1 MKSPDP
7 VNTVYN
13 NDKFSDELKEAYDR
27 WMGGDTFQN
36 TNLKDVHE
44 VSANSLE
51 AGVLDLSEHHTKDAD
66 GNVIPHEEKKVVA
79 EAPFDGMDPQSHGA
93 EIENVAVRKKETKK
107 VNPVGSKE
115 TVVKKE
121 EVESKLWDEIAE
133 KLTQLGALNDTE
145 YKVIGEKKDAVKE
158 GYKNKKIAKIMSVK
172 K

>member
-7 VNTVYN
+7 INTVYN
-13 NDKFSDELKEAYDR
+13 NDKFSDELKEAYER

-36 TNLKDVHE
+36 TNLQDVHE
-44 VSANSLE
+44 VSADSLE

-115 TVVKKE
+115 TVVSKE
-121 EVESKLWDEIAE
+121 ETESKLWDEVSSMLS
-133 KLTQLGALNDTE
+133 KLGELSGTK
-145 YKVIGEKKDAVKE
+145 YKVVGEAPATVE

>member
-7 VNTVYN
+7 INTVYN
-13 NDKFSDELKEAYDR
+13 NDKFSDELKEAYER

-36 TNLKDVHE
+36 TNLQDVHE
-44 VSANSLE
+44 VSADSLE
-51 AGVLDLSEHHTKDAD
+51 AGVLDLSEHHKTDAD
-66 GNVIPHEEKKVVA
+66 GNVIPHEEKEVVA

-115 TVVKKE
+115 TVVSKE
-121 EVESKLWDEIAE
+121 ETESKLWDEVASMLS
-133 KLTQLGALNDTE
+133 KL
-145 YKVIGEKKDAVKE
+145 GELSGTKYRVVGEEPATVE

>member
-7 VNTVYN
+7 INTVYN

-36 TNLKDVHE
+36 TNLQNVHE
-44 VSANSLE
+44 VSADSLE
-51 AGVLDLSEHHTKDAD
+51 AGVLDLSEHHQKDAD
-66 GNVIPHEEKKVVA
+66 GNVIPHEEKEVVA

-115 TVVKKE
+115 TVVSKE
-121 EVESKLWDEIAE
+121 ETESKLRDEISSMLT
-133 KLTQLGALNDTE
+133 KL
-145 YKVIGEKKDAVKE
+145 GELSGTKYRVVGEEPATVE

>member
-13 NDKFSDELKEAYDR
+13 NDQFSDELKEAYDR

-44 VSANSLE
+44 VSADSLQ
-51 AGVLDLSEHHTKDAD
+51 AGVLDLS
-66 GNVIPHEEKKVVA
+66 

-115 TVVKKE
+115 TAPSVAKE

-145 YKVIGEKKDAVKE
+145 YKVIGEKKDAVRE
-158 GYKNKKIAKIMSVK
+158 GYKNKKIAKILAK
-172 K
+172 KK

>member
-51 AGVLDLSEHHTKDAD
+51 AGVLDLSE
-66 GNVIPHEEKKVVA
+66 
-79 EAPFDGMDPQSHGA
+79 APFDGMDPQSHGA

-115 TVVKKE
+115 TVV
-121 EVESKLWDEIAE
+121 S
-133 KLTQLGALNDTE
+133 
-145 YKVIGEKKDAVKE
+145 
-158 GYKNKKIAKIMSVK
+158 
-172 K
+172 

>member
-51 AGVLDLSEHHTKDAD
+51 AGVLDLSE
-66 GNVIPHEEKKVVA
+66 
-79 EAPFDGMDPQSHGA
+79 APFDGMDPQSHGA

-115 TVVKKE
+115 TVVSKE
-121 EVESKLWDEIAE
+121 ETESKLWDEVASMLS
-133 KLTQLGALNDTE
+133 KL
-145 YKVIGEKKDAVKE
+145 GELSGTKYRVVGEEPATVE

>member
-51 AGVLDLSEHHTKDAD
+51 AGVLDLSE
-66 GNVIPHEEKKVVA
+66 
-79 EAPFDGMDPQSHGA
+79 APFDGMDPQSHGA

-133 KLTQLGALNDTE
+133 KLTKLGALNDTE
-145 YKVIGEKKDAVKE
+145 YKIIGEKKDAVKE
-158 GYKNKKIAKIMSVK
+158 GYKSKKIAKILAK
-172 K
+172 KK

>member
-7 VNTVYN
+7 INTVYN

-36 TNLKDVHE
+36 TNLPDIHE
-44 VSANSLE
+44 VSADSLK
-51 AGVLDLSEHHTKDAD
+51 G
-66 GNVIPHEEKKVVA
+66 GVVA

-115 TVVKKE
+115 TVVSKE
-121 EVESKLWDEIAE
+121 ETESKLWDEVASMLS
-133 KLTQLGALNDTE
+133 KL
-145 YKVIGEKKDAVKE
+145 GELSGTKYRVVGEEPATVE

>member
-7 VNTVYN
+7 INTVYN

-36 TNLKDVHE
+36 TNLQNVHE
-44 VSANSLE
+44 VSADSLE
-51 AGVLDLSEHHTKDAD
+51 AGVLDLSEHHQKDAD
-66 GNVIPHEEKKVVA
+66 GNVITHEEKEVVA

-115 TVVKKE
+115 TVVSKE
-121 EVESKLWDEIAE
+121 ETESRLWDEVSSMLS
-133 KLTQLGALNDTE
+133 KL
-145 YKVIGEKKDAVKE
+145 GELSGTKYRVVGEEPATVE

>member
-7 VNTVYN
+7 INTVYN
-13 NDKFSDELKEAYDR
+13 NDKFSDELKEAYER

-36 TNLKDVHE
+36 TNLQDVHE
-44 VSANSLE
+44 VSADSLE
-51 AGVLDLSEHHTKDAD
+51 AGVLDLSEHHKTDAD
-66 GNVIPHEEKKVVA
+66 GNVIPHEEKEVVA

-115 TVVKKE
+115 TVVSKE
-121 EVESKLWDEIAE
+121 ETESKLWDEVSSMLS
-133 KLTQLGALNDTE
+133 KLGELSGTK
-145 YKVIGEKKDAVKE
+145 YKVVGEAPATVE

>member
-36 TNLKDVHE
+36 TNLQDVHE
-44 VSANSLE
+44 VSADSLE

-115 TVVKKE
+115 TVVSKE
-121 EVESKLWDEIAE
+121 EVESKLWDEVASMLS
-133 KLTQLGALNDTE
+133 KL
-145 YKVIGEKKDAVKE
+145 GELSGTKYRVVGEEPATVE

>member
-7 VNTVYN
+7 INTVYN

-36 TNLKDVHE
+36 TNLPDIHE
-44 VSANSLE
+44 VSADSLE
-51 AGVLDLSEHHTKDAD
+51 AGVLDLSEHHQKDAD
-66 GNVIPHEEKKVVA
+66 GNVIPHEEKEVVA

-93 EIENVAVRKKETKK
+93 EIENVAVKKKETKK

-121 EVESKLWDEIAE
+121 EVESKLWNEVSE
-133 KLTQLGALNDTE
+133 MLSKLGELTDTK
-145 YKVIGEKKDAVKE
+145 YKVIGEKADAVKE
-158 GYKNKKIAKIMSVK
+158 GYKSKKIAKIMAK
-172 K
+172 TK

>member
-13 NDKFSDELKEAYDR
+13 NDQFSDELKEAYDR

-44 VSANSLE
+44 VSADSLE
-51 AGVLDLSEHHTKDAD
+51 AGVLDLK
-66 GNVIPHEEKKVVA
+66 

-115 TVVKKE
+115 TAPSVAKE

-145 YKVIGEKKDAVKE
+145 YKVIGEKKDAVRE
-158 GYKNKKIAKIMSVK
+158 GYKNKKIAKILAK
-172 K
+172 KK

>member
-7 VNTVYN
+7 INTVYN

-36 TNLKDVHE
+36 TNLQDVHE
-44 VSANSLE
+44 VSADSLE
-51 AGVLDLSEHHTKDAD
+51 AGVLDLK
-66 GNVIPHEEKKVVA
+66 

-115 TVVKKE
+115 TVVSKE
-121 EVESKLWDEIAE
+121 ETESKLWDEISA
-133 KLTQLGALNDTE
+133 KLTELGELSGTKYRVVGDQPAT
-145 YKVIGEKKDAVKE
+145 VE

>member
-7 VNTVYN
+7 INTVYN

-36 TNLKDVHE
+36 TNLQNVHE
-44 VSANSLE
+44 VSADSLE
-51 AGVLDLSEHHTKDAD
+51 AGVLDLSEHHQKDAD
-66 GNVIPHEEKKVVA
+66 GNVIPHEEKEVVA

-93 EIENVAVRKKETKK
+93 EIENVAVKKKETKK

-121 EVESKLWDEIAE
+121 EVESKLWNEVSE
-133 KLTQLGALNDTE
+133 MLSKLGELTDTK
-145 YKVIGEKKDAVKE
+145 YKVIGEKADAVKE
-158 GYKNKKIAKIMSVK
+158 GYKSKKIAKIMAK
-172 K
+172 KK

>member
-13 NDKFSDELKEAYDR
+13 NDQFSDELKEAYDR

-44 VSANSLE
+44 VSADSLE
-51 AGVLDLSEHHTKDAD
+51 AGVLDLK
-66 GNVIPHEEKKVVA
+66 

-93 EIENVAVRKKETKK
+93 EIENVAVRKKDTKK

-115 TVVKKE
+115 TAPSVAKE

-145 YKVIGEKKDAVKE
+145 YKVIGEKKDAVRE
-158 GYKNKKIAKIMSVK
+158 GYKNKKIAKILAK
-172 K
+172 KK

>member
-7 VNTVYN
+7 INTVYN
-13 NDKFSDELKEAYDR
+13 NDQFSDELKEAYDR

-51 AGVLDLSEHHTKDAD
+51 AGVLDLSE
-66 GNVIPHEEKKVVA
+66 
-79 EAPFDGMDPQSHGA
+79 APFDGMDPQSHGA

-115 TVVKKE
+115 TAPSVAKE

-145 YKVIGEKKDAVKE
+145 YKVIGEKKDAVRE
-158 GYKNKKIAKIMSVK
+158 GYKNKKIAKILAK
-172 K
+172 KK

>member
-7 VNTVYN
+7 INTVYN

-36 TNLKDVHE
+36 TNLQDVHE
-44 VSANSLE
+44 VSADSLE

-115 TVVKKE
+115 TVVSKE
-121 EVESKLWDEIAE
+121 EVESKLWDEVASMLS
-133 KLTQLGALNDTE
+133 KL
-145 YKVIGEKKDAVKE
+145 GELSGTKYRVVGEEPATVE

>member
-1 MKSPDP
+1 MCIRDR
-7 VNTVYN
+7 YN

-51 AGVLDLSEHHTKDAD
+51 AGVLDLS
-66 GNVIPHEEKKVVA
+66 

-133 KLTQLGALNDTE
+133 KLTKLGALNDTE
-145 YKVIGEKKDAVKE
+145 YKIIGEKKDAVKE
-158 GYKNKKIAKIMSVK
+158 GYKSKKIAKILAK
-172 K
+172 KK

>member
-7 VNTVYN
+7 INTVYN
-13 NDKFSDELKEAYDR
+13 NDQFSDELKEAYDR

-44 VSANSLE
+44 VSADSLE
-51 AGVLDLSEHHTKDAD
+51 AGVLDLK
-66 GNVIPHEEKKVVA
+66 

-115 TVVKKE
+115 TAPSVAKE

-145 YKVIGEKKDAVKE
+145 YKVIGEKKDAVRE
-158 GYKNKKIAKIMSVK
+158 GYKNKKIAKILAK
-172 K
+172 KK

>member
-7 VNTVYN
+7 INTVYN

-36 TNLKDVHE
+36 TNLPDIHE
-44 VSANSLE
+44 VSDDSLK
-51 AGVLDLSEHHTKDAD
+51 G
-66 GNVIPHEEKKVVA
+66 GVVA

-115 TVVKKE
+115 TVVSKE
-121 EVESKLWDEIAE
+121 ETESKLWDEVASMLS
-133 KLTQLGALNDTE
+133 KL
-145 YKVIGEKKDAVKE
+145 GELSGTKYRVVGEEPATVE

>member
-7 VNTVYN
+7 INTVYN

-44 VSANSLE
+44 VSADSLE
-51 AGVLDLSEHHTKDAD
+51 AGVLDLSEHHTKDSD
-66 GNVIPHEEKKVVA
+66 GNVIPHEEKEVVA

-115 TVVKKE
+115 TVVSKE
-121 EVESKLWDEIAE
+121 EVESKLWDEVASM
-133 KLTQLGALNDTE
+133 LSQLGELSGTKYRVVGDQPAT
-145 YKVIGEKKDAVKE
+145 VE

>member
-7 VNTVYN
+7 INTVYN
-13 NDKFSDELKEAYDR
+13 NDKFSDELKEAYER

-36 TNLKDVHE
+36 TNLQDVHE
-44 VSANSLE
+44 VSADSLE

-115 TVVKKE
+115 TVVSKE
-121 EVESKLWDEIAE
+121 EVESKLWDEVASMLS
-133 KLTQLGALNDTE
+133 KL
-145 YKVIGEKKDAVKE
+145 GELSGTKYRVVGEEPATVE

>member
-7 VNTVYN
+7 INTVYN

-36 TNLKDVHE
+36 TNLQDVHE
-44 VSANSLE
+44 VSADSLE
-51 AGVLDLSEHHTKDAD
+51 AGVLDLSEHHKTDAD
-66 GNVIPHEEKKVVA
+66 GNVIPHEVVK

-93 EIENVAVRKKETKK
+93 EIENVAVKKKETKK

-121 EVESKLWDEIAE
+121 EVESKLWNEVSE
-133 KLTQLGALNDTE
+133 MLSKLGELTDTK
-145 YKVIGEKKDAVKE
+145 YKVIGEKADAVKE
-158 GYKNKKIAKIMSVK
+158 GYKSKKIAKIMAK
-172 K
+172 KK

>member
-7 VNTVYN
+7 INTVYN

-51 AGVLDLSEHHTKDAD
+51 AGVLDLS
-66 GNVIPHEEKKVVA
+66 

-145 YKVIGEKKDAVKE
+145 YKIIGEKKDAVKE
-158 GYKNKKIAKIMSVK
+158 GYKSKKIAKILAK
-172 K
+172 KK

>member
-51 AGVLDLSEHHTKDAD
+51 AGVLDLS
-66 GNVIPHEEKKVVA
+66 

-145 YKVIGEKKDAVKE
+145 YKIIGEKKDAVKE
-158 GYKNKKIAKIMSVK
+158 GYKSKKIAKILAK
-172 K
+172 KK

>member
-7 VNTVYN
+7 INTVYN

-36 TNLKDVHE
+36 TNLQNVHE
-44 VSANSLE
+44 VSADSLE
-51 AGVLDLSEHHTKDAD
+51 AGVLDLSEHHQKDAD
-66 GNVIPHEEKKVVA
+66 GNVIPHEEKEVVA

-115 TVVKKE
+115 TVVSKE
-121 EVESKLWDEIAE
+121 ETESRLWDEVSSMLS
-133 KLTQLGALNDTE
+133 KL
-145 YKVIGEKKDAVKE
+145 GELSGTKYRVVGEEPATVE
-158 GYKNKKIAKIMSVK
+158 GYKNKKIAIIMYVK

>member
-51 AGVLDLSEHHTKDAD
+51 AGVLDLSE
-66 GNVIPHEEKKVVA
+66 
-79 EAPFDGMDPQSHGA
+79 APFDGMDPQSHGA

-115 TVVKKE
+115 TAPSVAKE

-158 GYKNKKIAKIMSVK
+158 GYKNKKIAKILARK

>member
-7 VNTVYN
+7 INTVYN

-51 AGVLDLSEHHTKDAD
+51 AGVLDLSE
-66 GNVIPHEEKKVVA
+66 
-79 EAPFDGMDPQSHGA
+79 APFDGMDPQSHGA

-115 TVVKKE
+115 TAPSVAKE

-158 GYKNKKIAKIMSVK
+158 GYKNKKIAKILARK

>member
-7 VNTVYN
+7 INTVYN
-13 NDKFSDELKEAYDR
+13 NDKFSDELKEAYER

-36 TNLKDVHE
+36 TNLQDVHE
-44 VSANSLE
+44 VSADSLE
-51 AGVLDLSEHHTKDAD
+51 AGVLDLSEHHQKDAD
-66 GNVIPHEEKKVVA
+66 GNVIPHEEKEVVV

-115 TVVKKE
+115 TVVSKE
-121 EVESKLWDEIAE
+121 ETESRLWDEVSSMLS
-133 KLTQLGALNDTE
+133 KL
-145 YKVIGEKKDAVKE
+145 GELSGTKYRVVGEEPATVE

>member
-13 NDKFSDELKEAYDR
+13 NDQFSDELKEAYDR

-44 VSANSLE
+44 VSADSLE
-51 AGVLDLSEHHTKDAD
+51 AGVLDLK
-66 GNVIPHEEKKVVA
+66 

-115 TVVKKE
+115 TVVSKE
-121 EVESKLWDEIAE
+121 ETESKLWDEISA
-133 KLTQLGALNDTE
+133 KLTELGELSGTKYRVVGDQPAT
-145 YKVIGEKKDAVKE
+145 VE

>member
-51 AGVLDLSEHHTKDAD
+51 AGVLDLSE
-66 GNVIPHEEKKVVA
+66 
-79 EAPFDGMDPQSHGA
+79 APFDGMDPQSHGA

-133 KLTQLGALNDTE
+133 KLTKLGALNDTE

-158 GYKNKKIAKIMSVK
+158 GYKSKKIAKILAK
-172 K
+172 KK

>member
-13 NDKFSDELKEAYDR
+13 NDQFSDELKEAYDR
-27 WMGGDTFQN
+27 WIGGDTFQN

-44 VSANSLE
+44 VSADSLQ
-51 AGVLDLSEHHTKDAD
+51 AGVLDLS
-66 GNVIPHEEKKVVA
+66 

-115 TVVKKE
+115 TAPSVAKE

-145 YKVIGEKKDAVKE
+145 YKVIGEKKDAVRE
-158 GYKNKKIAKIMSVK
+158 GYKNKKIAKILAK
-172 K
+172 KK